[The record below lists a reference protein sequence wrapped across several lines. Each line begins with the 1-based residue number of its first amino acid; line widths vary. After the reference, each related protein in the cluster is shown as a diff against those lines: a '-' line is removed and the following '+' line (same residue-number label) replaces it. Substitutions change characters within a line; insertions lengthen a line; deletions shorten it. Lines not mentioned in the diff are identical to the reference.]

1 MDTDVKVDVTRN
13 VYLYFNLTLQ
23 DIRDRQ
29 RWFNDEQGTSNPTYN
44 KHVPNIPA
52 FYYNYGME
60 YHAEGLIGRRELSR
74 VYIDVSHVGE
84 LDWGWQMSSL
94 AEERRKWRIPSN
106 DVFTIG
112 LQQSL
117 WHNNMSLSLEL
128 ENVFNKENYMEF
140 KMPLP
145 GRTLKA
151 KLRFNLFRDKLAGG
165 AMSL

>member
-1 MDTDVKVDVTRN
+1 MAHTV
-13 VYLYFNLTLQ
+13 
-23 DIRDRQ
+23 
-29 RWFNDEQGTSNPTYN
+29 
-44 KHVPNIPA
+44 
-52 FYYNYGME
+52 
-60 YHAEGLIGRRELSR
+60 
-74 VYIDVSHVGE
+74 
-84 LDWGWQMSSL
+84 
-94 AEERRKWRIPSN
+94 N

>member
-1 MDTDVKVDVTRN
+1 
-13 VYLYFNLTLQ
+13 
-23 DIRDRQ
+23 
-29 RWFNDEQGTSNPTYN
+29 
-44 KHVPNIPA
+44 
-52 FYYNYGME
+52 ME

-84 LDWGWQMSSL
+84 FDWGWQMSSL

-106 DVFTIG
+106 DIFTIG

-151 KLRFNLFRDKLAGG
+151 KLRFNLFSDKLSGG